1 MRSFFAN
8 PLGPMVRTFCASTI
22 ATLLALLAIGTA
34 HGANLVVAH
43 VGPYSGPAAMTGAEY
58 GAGARLY
65 FDYVND
71 QGGIYG
77 ARIVLAA
84 RDDAGDPERTRD
96 RATELIRDKPIAFIG
111 TVGVGNVNGLASV
124 LETLQIPL
132 VGPVVGVAGVEA
144 TRNRTVFHIQ
154 PNFHQEA
161 SALVNQLHSLGFR
174 KIALCDNGGPS
185 IAEAKIAAKE
195 VGVWTAIEPIVIQH
209 CKGAPPFAEAAA
221 EAVIAARTQAVVF
234 VGQTRPAADFITA
247 LRVKGSLAMVVTSSS
262 VNADGLAAM
271 LPADARSWLA
281 VAKSFPNPSA
291 LGRPSSDSV
300 VREFAKMRAA
310 AESQMPLTRMS
321 LAGFVSAKILV
332 EAIRRAGANAT
343 SADVL
348 KTLGEPGTYD
358 VGGMSFD
365 FSRDERGRVAYTRL
379 DFIGSHGALLQRWR
393 PNFAADQSWSAGA
406 PHDR

>member
-1 MRSFFAN
+1 
-8 PLGPMVRTFCASTI
+8 
-22 ATLLALLAIGTA
+22 
-34 HGANLVVAH
+34 
-43 VGPYSGPAAMTGAEY
+43 
-58 GAGARLY
+58 
-65 FDYVND
+65 
-71 QGGIYG
+71 
-77 ARIVLAA
+77 
-84 RDDAGDPERTRD
+84 
-96 RATELIRDKPIAFIG
+96 
-111 TVGVGNVNGLASV
+111 
-124 LETLQIPL
+124 
-132 VGPVVGVAGVEA
+132 
-144 TRNRTVFHIQ
+144 
-154 PNFHQEA
+154 
-161 SALVNQLHSLGFR
+161 
-174 KIALCDNGGPS
+174 
-185 IAEAKIAAKE
+185 
-195 VGVWTAIEPIVIQH
+195 
-209 CKGAPPFAEAAA
+209 
-221 EAVIAARTQAVVF
+221 
-234 VGQTRPAADFITA
+234 
-247 LRVKGSLAMVVTSSS
+247 LAMVVTSSS